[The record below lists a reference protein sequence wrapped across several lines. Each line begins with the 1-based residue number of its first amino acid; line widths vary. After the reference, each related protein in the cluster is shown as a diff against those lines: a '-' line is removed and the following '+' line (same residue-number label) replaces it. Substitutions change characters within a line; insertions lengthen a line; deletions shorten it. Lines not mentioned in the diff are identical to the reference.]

1 MSMNPMLNIAIF
13 AVRKAGDLI
22 IRYYEN
28 NAAVE
33 TCMSNL
39 ITKINNEVESLIIK
53 VIHKYYPM
61 HSILSEKQTESVK
74 KNYDIQWIIDPLDG
88 SINFIKRFPHFAVS
102 IAVCVKGRTEIAVI
116 YDPIRNELFS
126 ASRGQSAQLNN
137 HRLRISTVNNL
148 DNTVLAICLPLQQK
162 QKIISYITLLS
173 KQSNIA
179 FRCTGSVALDLAYV
193 AAGRVDGFLET
204 GLDPWILASGELLV
218 REAGGLIVDF
228 TGCYN
233 HIFAGNLIA
242 SNPRIVKNILSI
254 IQHGAHI

>member
-22 IRYYEN
+22 VRYYEN
-28 NAAVE
+28 NAAIE

-39 ITKINNEVESLIIK
+39 ITKVNNEAERLIIK
-53 VIHKYYPM
+53 VIRKYYPM
-61 HSILSEKQTESVK
+61 HSILSEKQTDLVK
-74 KNYDIQWIIDPLDG
+74 QNCDIQWIIDPLDG
-88 SINFIKRFPHFAVS
+88 SINFIKRFPHFAIS

-126 ASRGQSAQLNN
+126 ASRGQNAQLNN

-148 DNTVLAICLPLQQK
+148 DNAVLAICLPLQRK

-228 TGCYN
+228 TGGHN
-233 HIFAGNLIA
+233 HIFDGNLIA
-242 SNPRIVKNILSI
+242 SNPRVVKNILSI
-254 IQHGAHI
+254 IQHDAHF